1 MHKYLRRNWQVAPIV
16 ISTLVLASCGHDDDV
31 RQAAVPPHATPGVG
45 AVATDAVAIERA
57 MASAL
62 QPQANSVAWASP
74 TTGSAGVLSYSE
86 TRDTSGKTC
95 RAFISTR
102 QSLSGGGTVN
112 GQACT
117 EGEGRWRVNSL
128 NEQ

>member
-1 MHKYLRRNWQVAPIV
+1 MLNILWRDWQVVPTAIF
-16 ISTLVLASCGHDDDV
+16 TLVLASCSHDDDV
-31 RQAAVPPHATPGVG
+31 RQASVPPHAASAVY
-45 AVATDAVAIERA
+45 AVAPDAIAIERA
-57 MASAL
+57 MASAS
-62 QPQANSVAWASP
+62 QPQANRVAWASP
-74 TTGSAGVLSYSE
+74 TTGSAGVLSYTE